1 MAMFSPAYNQT
12 KFSAELSPTQINKD
26 EYTTLRL
33 VIENAVE
40 IRNLVPPSLKDF
52 IVVSG
57 PNQESGMNT
66 INGVVKQ
73 YISFSY
79 ILQPR
84 HTGKIILEKA
94 LAIING
100 KEYTSPSIKL
110 IVNNSSGKGNRHGV
124 TTSPLAILSPFSAP
138 APNEEFNDFILRK
151 GEKVPDKVNRSMHL
165 KLQTN
170 KTTCFVGEPV
180 IASYK
185 LYTRLK
191 SESNLTKNPSFNGFS
206 VIDLMRPDVT
216 DYNKEKVN
224 GREYN
229 VYTVRK
235 AQLYP
240 LQDGLIE
247 LETATLQNSIQF
259 LKEDAKD
266 LQGNVHG
273 FLNGFSLSEDAF
285 VMETVSLSS
294 KPVSI
299 TVKPLPQKGKPTSF
313 NGAVGKFDITASL
326 EKNNFAAD
334 ETGKL
339 TLEIS
344 GAGNLQLVTA
354 PDIKWPQQLEPFDVK
369 VTEDLLLLDVP
380 VSGRKIFEIPFTV
393 QAPGNYKIPSIEFSF
408 FNPATATYITA
419 ITKPIAFTVAKGT
432 TTKTFYAAASANTR
446 NEGAVS
452 KKLMQNKI
460 VAIVVVALLMA
471 TGLFFWVRQNS
482 KKNKNIIL
490 KNTLIPTD
498 KNNEAVHYAAFVA
511 DEPQNPLRLS
521 EDCLHTKECNEFYS
535 ILNQELKLYLSH
547 SFSIPVQEINVKR
560 ILTAMDI
567 AGVENDIAL
576 QTQQL
581 IKEIEWQLFTPFERN
596 ESMNEMYNRTQSL
609 VQIIQTYHLTP
620 TR

>member
-1 MAMFSPAYNQT
+1 MFLPGYNQT

-57 PNQESGMNT
+57 PNQESGMNNV
-66 INGVVKQ
+66 NGVVKQ

-110 IVNNSSGKGNRHGV
+110 IVNNSSGKGNRQGV
-124 TTSPLAILSPFSAP
+124 TTSPLAILDAFSAP
-138 APNEEFNDFILRK
+138 APKEEFNDFILRK

-165 KLQTN
+165 KLQTD

-191 SESNLTKNPSFNGFS
+191 SESNLIKNPSFNGFS

-285 VMETVSLSS
+285 VTETVSLSS

-299 TVKPLPQKGKPTSF
+299 TVKPLPQKGKPSSF
-313 NGAVGKFDITASL
+313 NGAVGKFEITASL

-369 VTEDLLLLDVP
+369 VTEDLLLVDVP
-380 VSGRKIFEIPFTV
+380 VSGRKIFEFPFTV

-432 TTKTFYAAASANTR
+432 TTKTFYAAASATSKD
-446 NEGAVS
+446 EGAVS
-452 KKLMQNKI
+452 KNSMQNKI
-460 VAIVVVALLMA
+460 IPIVVIALLMA
-471 TGLFFWVRQNS
+471 TGLFFWVIQNS

-498 KNNEAVHYAAFVA
+498 KNNEAVDYAVFVA

-535 ILNQELKLYLSH
+535 ILNQELKLYFSH

-560 ILTAMDI
+560 ILTAMDN
-567 AGVENDIAL
+567 AGIENDIAL

-581 IKEIEWQLFTPFERN
+581 IKDIEWQLFTPFERN

>member
-1 MAMFSPAYNQT
+1 MFLPGYNQT

-57 PNQESGMNT
+57 PNQESGMNNV
-66 INGVVKQ
+66 NGVVKQ

-110 IVNNSSGKGNRHGV
+110 IVNNSSGKGNRQGV
-124 TTSPLAILSPFSAP
+124 TTSPLAILDAFSAP
-138 APNEEFNDFILRK
+138 APKEEFNDFILRK

-165 KLQTN
+165 KLQTD

-191 SESNLTKNPSFNGFS
+191 SESNLIKNPSFNGFS

-285 VMETVSLSS
+285 VTETVSLSS

-299 TVKPLPQKGKPTSF
+299 TVKPLPQKGKPSSF
-313 NGAVGKFDITASL
+313 NGAVGKFEITASL

-380 VSGRKIFEIPFTV
+380 VSGRKIFEFPFTV

-432 TTKTFYAAASANTR
+432 TTKTFYAAASATSK

-452 KKLMQNKI
+452 KNSMQNKI
-460 VAIVVVALLMA
+460 IPIVVIALLMA
-471 TGLFFWVRQNS
+471 TGLFFWVIQNS

-498 KNNEAVHYAAFVA
+498 KNNEAVDYAVFVA

-535 ILNQELKLYLSH
+535 ILNQELKLYFSH

-560 ILTAMDI
+560 ILTAMDN
-567 AGVENDIAL
+567 AGIENDIAL

-581 IKEIEWQLFTPFERN
+581 IKDIEWQLFTPFERN

>member
-1 MAMFSPAYNQT
+1 MFLPGYNQT

-57 PNQESGMNT
+57 PNQESGMNNV
-66 INGVVKQ
+66 NGVVKQ

-110 IVNNSSGKGNRHGV
+110 IVNNSSGKGNRQGV
-124 TTSPLAILSPFSAP
+124 TTSPLAILDAFSAP
-138 APNEEFNDFILRK
+138 APKEEFNDFILRK

-165 KLQTN
+165 KLQTD

-191 SESNLTKNPSFNGFS
+191 SESNLIKNPSFNGFS

-285 VMETVSLSS
+285 VTETVSLSS

-299 TVKPLPQKGKPTSF
+299 TVKPLPQKGKPSSF
-313 NGAVGKFDITASL
+313 NGAVGKFEITASL

-369 VTEDLLLLDVP
+369 VTEDLLLVDVP
-380 VSGRKIFEIPFTV
+380 VSGRKIFEFPFTV

-432 TTKTFYAAASANTR
+432 TTKTFYAAASATSK

-452 KKLMQNKI
+452 KNSMQNKI
-460 VAIVVVALLMA
+460 IPIVVIALLMA
-471 TGLFFWVRQNS
+471 TGLFFWVIQNS

-498 KNNEAVHYAAFVA
+498 KNNEAVDYAVFVA

-535 ILNQELKLYLSH
+535 ILNQELKLYFSH

-560 ILTAMDI
+560 ILTAMDN
-567 AGVENDIAL
+567 AGIENDIAL

-581 IKEIEWQLFTPFERN
+581 IKDIEWQLFTPFERN